1 LDPTTAQRL
10 IAQINKLRDIIAENR
25 EIVNK
30 DIEDLEEYMSDLDE
44 LLGWLGMRFGAAE
57 SRLL

>member
-1 LDPTTAQRL
+1 MTAQRF
-10 IAQINKLRDIIAENR
+10 IAQIDKLRDIVAENR

-30 DIEDLEEYMSDLDE
+30 DIEDLKEYMSDLDE
-44 LLGWLGMRFGAAE
+44 LLGWLGMRFGAVA